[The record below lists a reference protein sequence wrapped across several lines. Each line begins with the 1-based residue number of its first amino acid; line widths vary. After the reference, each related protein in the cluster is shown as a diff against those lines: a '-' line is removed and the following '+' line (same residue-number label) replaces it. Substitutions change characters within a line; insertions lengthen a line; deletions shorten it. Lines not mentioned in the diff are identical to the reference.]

1 MAKITVNMDIEVDDA
16 LVGKVVDL
24 LSKTTETATMAISK
38 TTETATGV
46 KLPEGL
52 ELEVKDV
59 GGKLL
64 LKVVGVGER
73 EGDSES

>member
-24 LSKTTETATMAISK
+24 LSKTTETAATTISK

-59 GGKLL
+59 GGKLV